1 MSKDLFEKR
10 CRYSIRKLSIGVGSL
25 LIGASL
31 IGFQPVF
38 AQEFEADSQT
48 IHQQDED
55 LSDTTAQASEPTLEG
70 VADTVENQEPA
81 ARLVRSLPEETEVA
95 DSAES
100 EKGVEEATSP
110 IQGERSISGP
120 EETVSSNDFVLNYT
134 APAANNY
141 EGWEKEALPTGN
153 GDIGSKT
160 FGLVGAERIQYNEKT
175 LWSGGPRPDST
186 DYNGGNL
193 EGKYV
198 YIPQIREAL
207 ERGDLATAK
216 QLAETH
222 LIGPQNEQYGRYLS
236 FGDIEVDLLNETKEL
251 TEVEDYSRQ
260 LDIKT
265 AIISTDYRH
274 QDKTFHC
281 ETFVS
286 YPDNVSVTHFTKMGG
301 LMDLAIRKRLSHAD
315 SNFKEGTVTYNEDG
329 ILLSGTVRDNGLKF
343 ASFVNIDTDGSLE
356 HLEDQIRI
364 TGASYATLYLS
375 AETDFSQNP
384 KTNYRDRDIDVEAFT
399 RQTATK
405 AKNKGFEAIKAGHI
419 ADYQR
424 LFNRVEINLGGEE
437 TDLSTKELLTSYQG
451 NSRKL
456 EELFYQYG
464 RYLMIS
470 SSRDGKNALPAN
482 LQGVWNAKD
491 NPPWSSDYHL
501 NVNLQMN
508 YWPVY
513 ATNMSETALPLIHY
527 INDMRYYGREAA
539 KHYANIVS
547 AEGEENG
554 WLAHTQATPFGWTTP
569 GWNYYW
575 GWSPA
580 SNAWIMQNVYDYYKF
595 TKDERMLRETIY
607 PMLKETAKFWNGFLH
622 YDRDSDR
629 YVSSPSYSPE
639 HGTITIGNTYDQSLV
654 WQLFHDYME
663 AAAILNVDQD
673 LVAEIQ
679 TKFEKLKPL
688 HINQAGRIKEWYE
701 EDSDRFTDEH
711 RRTIESGHR
720 HVSELVGLFPGTLF
734 NKDNPTYLEAARATL
749 EHRGDGG
756 TGWSKAN
763 KINLWARLLDGN
775 RAHRLLSEQLRSSTL
790 ANLWDTHPP
799 FQIDGNFGATSGMTE
814 MLLQSHSGYIA
825 PLPALPDVWADGYVK
840 GLIARGNVEVDMA
853 WKNKNLTSLKLQPH
867 VTGPVV
873 IDFPNIETA
882 NLLKN
887 GKQASFSK
895 LQDGRISIEA
905 SAGDVLVLQDILERI
920 SDLTATR
927 IAKDKVELSF
937 SPVENALYYQIER
950 IDGQET
956 VLLTSDQFHFVD
968 RTVQSD
974 SAYSYRVRPVL
985 RSSLSTAF
993 SNTASVTALT
1003 ELLDDRDPS
1012 IRYGSAFGNW
1022 ADSSMWAGTEKYAD
1036 ITGNT
1041 SISDEDVSLTLPFV
1055 GTGIEI
1061 YGIKNRPLGKAIAFI
1076 DGQEVGE
1083 LDFYKSGDGAE
1094 KGVLIGSFYGLADG
1108 AHELVIRVSK
1118 ENPVRDGERNKIS
1131 LDFFKVIRDTST
1143 EYELLDD
1150 RDPRIQYGSAFG
1162 NWDDT
1167 ALYNRTEKYG
1177 ERNDS
1182 TSDAAASFTLEFEG
1196 TGIEIYGL
1204 RSSHLGKAKVT
1215 IDGQPV
1221 DDLLFY
1227 KSIPTT
1233 EKAVRIGSYTGLQN
1247 GRHTLSVT
1255 IADESID
1262 GSQKKISLDSI
1273 KILKEKNVP
1282 PLPAKVSDVI
1292 EHQQELVL
1300 ELPRGAWS
1308 RIAVELVQ
1316 TPFATIT
1323 RDGDNLIVEG
1333 ASYRRDGERLS
1344 LDISNYPQEGLIR
1357 AVSYRGEE
1365 EVGRSLA
1372 YRFSAQ
1378 LDPEQ
1383 PAYPTPPVEV
1393 PTPPVEVE
1401 VPILPERP
1409 IEPEKPSYNPIA
1421 LPDNKV
1427 ASMVYKPQLPNLT
1440 EVKNVNN
1447 ITDDEREQIKLSFE
1461 KANPHLPAGTKI
1473 LVLEKGDID
1482 VIFPDGSGFQL
1493 DAHYLV
1499 VEKVPRPEEE
1509 TDNRGAQL
1517 MTMTRQDLS
1526 AQQNRIS
1533 SPLPST
1539 GERVSTKGQIVGF
1552 LIGLGAS
1559 LFWSKRKGRKRR
1571 IME

>member
-1 MSKDLFEKR
+1 MSKNLYEKR
-10 CRYSIRKLSIGVGSL
+10 HRYSIRKLSVGVGSL
-25 LIGASL
+25 LIGASIL
-31 IGFQPVF
+31 CMQPVL
-38 AQEFEADSQT
+38 AQEAGTESPLL
-48 IHQQDED
+48 HQQGEELPNLDEPQATPPAEAMPD
-55 LSDTTAQASEPTLEG
+55 RVEGSDTAVT
-70 VADTVENQEPA
+70 
-81 ARLVRSLPEETEVA
+81 SLPEEET
-95 DSAES
+95 
-100 EKGVEEATSP
+100 GVP
-110 IQGERSISGP
+110 
-120 EETVSSNDFVLNYT
+120 VSSDIEPEASSAIGLNRAVPSIARTDEMVSNNDFVLNYT
-134 APAANNY
+134 APAANTY

-193 EGKYV
+193 AGKHV

-216 QLAETH
+216 RLAETH
-222 LIGPQNEQYGRYLS
+222 LVGPHNEQYGRYLS
-236 FGDIEVDLLNETKEL
+236 FGDVEVDLLNETKEL
-251 TEVEDYSRQ
+251 AAVEDYRRQ

-265 AIISTDYRH
+265 AITATDYRH
-274 QDKTFHC
+274 QEKAFHR

-301 LMDLAIRKRLSHAD
+301 LMDLVIRKRMSHAD
-315 SNFKEGTVTYNEDG
+315 SNFKEGTVTYSEDG
-329 ILLSGTVRDNGLKF
+329 ILLSGTVRNNGLRF
-343 ASFVNIDTDGSLE
+343 ASFVKIDTDGVLE
-356 HLEDQIRI
+356 HLADHIRI
-364 TGASYATLYLS
+364 NGASYATLYLS
-375 AETDFSQNP
+375 AETNFSQNP
-384 KTNYRDRDIDVEAFT
+384 KTNYRDREMDVEAFV
-399 RQTATK
+399 RQTATN
-405 AKNKGFEAIKAGHI
+405 AKNKGFEAIKADHV
-419 ADYQR
+419 ADYQAI
-424 LFNRVEINLGGEE
+424 FNRVEINLGAEE
-437 TDLSTKELLTSYQG
+437 SDVSTKELLSSYRG
-451 NSRKL
+451 DSRKL

-482 LQGVWNAKD
+482 LQGVWNASD
-491 NPPWSSDYHL
+491 NPPWASDYHL

-513 ATNMSETALPLIHY
+513 ATNMAETALPLIHY

-595 TKDERMLRETIY
+595 TKDETMLRDTIY
-607 PMLKETAKFWNGFLH
+607 PMLKETAKFWNSFLH
-622 YDRDSDR
+622 YDRESDR

-663 AAAILNVDQD
+663 AAAVLNVDQD

-701 EDSDRFTDEH
+701 EDSERFTDEH
-711 RRTIESGHR
+711 RRAVEPGHR

-734 NKDNPTYLEAARATL
+734 NKDNSAYLEAARATL
-749 EHRGDGG
+749 NHRGDGG

-825 PLPALPDVWADGYVK
+825 PLPALPDVWANGYVK

-853 WKNKNLTSLKLQPH
+853 WKNKNLTNLTLQPRMA
-867 VTGPVV
+867 GPVV

-882 NLLKN
+882 TLLKN
-887 GKQASFSK
+887 GKTASFTR

-905 SAGDVLVLQDILERI
+905 AAGDVLVLENILARI
-920 SDLTATR
+920 SDLNAKR

-950 IDGQET
+950 TSSEGT
-956 VLLTSDQFHFVD
+956 VLLTSDRTQIVD
-968 RTVQSD
+968 RTVQPD
-974 SAYSYRVRPVL
+974 LAYSYRVRPVL
-985 RSSLSTAF
+985 TPAVSTAF
-993 SNTASVTALT
+993 SNTANVTALVD
-1003 ELLDDRDPS
+1003 LLDDRDPS

-1041 SISDEDVSLTLPFV
+1041 SISDEDASLTLPFV

-1076 DGQEVGE
+1076 DGREVGE
-1083 LDFYKSGDGAE
+1083 LDFYKSSGDVE
-1094 KGVLIGSFYGLADG
+1094 KSALIGRFDGLTEG
-1108 AHELVIRVSK
+1108 LHELTLRVSK
-1118 ENPVRDGERNKIS
+1118 AAPTRDGERNKIS
-1131 LDFFKVIRDTST
+1131 LDFFKVIQDTST
-1143 EYELLDD
+1143 EDELLDD

-1162 NWDDT
+1162 NWNDND
-1167 ALYNRTEKYG
+1167 LYATTEKYG
-1177 ERNDS
+1177 ERSES
-1182 TSDAAASFTLEFEG
+1182 TSDEAASFTLEFEG

-1204 RSSHLGKAKVT
+1204 KSPYLGKAKVT

-1221 DDLLFY
+1221 NDLVFH
-1227 KSIPTT
+1227 KSTGNT
-1233 EKAVRIGSYTGLQN
+1233 EKAVLIGAYTGLEN
-1247 GRHTLSVT
+1247 GRHTLLVT

-1262 GSQKKISLDSI
+1262 GSFKKISLDSI
-1273 KILKEKNVP
+1273 KILKEKIVP
-1282 PLPAKVSDVI
+1282 TLPAAVFDVTDN
-1292 EHQQELVL
+1292 QQELAVD
-1300 ELPRGAWS
+1300 LPKGTWS
-1308 RIAVELVQ
+1308 HVVVTIAQGRPV
-1316 TPFATIT
+1316 TIS
-1323 RDGDNLIVEG
+1323 RDGDNVMVQG
-1333 ASYRRDGERLS
+1333 VSHRRDGNRLY

-1357 AVSYRGEE
+1357 ATSYRGEE
-1365 EVGRSLA
+1365 EVGISFA
-1372 YRFSAQ
+1372 YKASTKSSSDQTVR
-1378 LDPEQ
+1378 PE
-1383 PAYPTPPVEV
+1383 
-1393 PTPPVEVE
+1393 
-1401 VPILPERP
+1401 
-1409 IEPEKPSYNPIA
+1409 
-1421 LPDNKV
+1421 LPDPAPTDDPKPQGDTSRLPIVTEVMKEPIRPAVDTSKNSPVDPKGKENEPKV
-1427 ASMVYKPQLPNLT
+1427 MPLTKQGSLDQGTSKQGQLPN
-1440 EVKNVNN
+1440 
-1447 ITDDEREQIKLSFE
+1447 
-1461 KANPHLPAGTKI
+1461 
-1473 LVLEKGDID
+1473 
-1482 VIFPDGSGFQL
+1482 
-1493 DAHYLV
+1493 
-1499 VEKVPRPEEE
+1499 
-1509 TDNRGAQL
+1509 
-1517 MTMTRQDLS
+1517 
-1526 AQQNRIS
+1526 
-1533 SPLPST
+1533 T
-1539 GERVSTKGQIVGF
+1539 GEAMSAGVSIVGL
-1552 LIGLGAS
+1552 LIGLVTS
-1559 LFWSKRKGRKRR
+1559 LFWLMRKGQK
-1571 IME
+1571 EKG